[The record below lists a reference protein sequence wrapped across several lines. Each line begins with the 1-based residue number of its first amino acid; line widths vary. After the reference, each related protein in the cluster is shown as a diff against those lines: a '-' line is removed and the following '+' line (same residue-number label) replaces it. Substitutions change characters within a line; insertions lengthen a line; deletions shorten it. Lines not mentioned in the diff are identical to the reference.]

1 MKRRI
6 RPILYIKCGGSVQK
20 TKKPW
25 LERVNLVAGIVSSLS
40 IFVGMLAFVSDVYP
54 QFFPWNTDYVVKAN
68 AGDVK
73 SQMFLAQH
81 YYETGEYTDAIY
93 WYKIASV
100 IESDYQAR
108 ACNNLGVIYANG
120 YGLSDKDE
128 LHFEKAYRLFCLAE
142 QLGLDEAK
150 MNRVVVLV
158 KGEDEDFPNLDS
170 NERQEYLKENWY
182 TKRRNTHYKSVTT
195 YKGPTFWEGNSAY
208 VYSGAYV
215 DVFSNSPVSRVAY
228 KYYGVEFESDKT
240 LPDYTFIEPEL

>member
-1 MKRRI
+1 MCT
-6 RPILYIKCGGSVQK
+6 P
-20 TKKPW
+20 
-25 LERVNLVAGIVSSLS
+25 N
-40 IFVGMLAFVSDVYP
+40 
-54 QFFPWNTDYVVKAN
+54 FFPWNTDYVVKAN

-100 IESDYQAR
+100 IESDYQAQ

>member
-1 MKRRI
+1 
-6 RPILYIKCGGSVQK
+6 
-20 TKKPW
+20 
-25 LERVNLVAGIVSSLS
+25 
-40 IFVGMLAFVSDVYP
+40 
-54 QFFPWNTDYVVKAN
+54 
-68 AGDVK
+68 
-73 SQMFLAQH
+73 
-81 YYETGEYTDAIY
+81 
-93 WYKIASV
+93 
-100 IESDYQAR
+100 
-108 ACNNLGVIYANG
+108 
-120 YGLSDKDE
+120 
-128 LHFEKAYRLFCLAE
+128 
-142 QLGLDEAK
+142 

-228 KYYGVEFESDKT
+228 KYHGVEFESDKT